1 MKLISKKNMVTKMLL
16 GLGAVAFLSGCV
28 NDQSKKSYKDAVDIP
43 VNQEMQAELTSP
55 PYVPTP
61 VGKRMAK
68 KLIVDM
74 EIQERIGHIS
84 DGVTYMY
91 WTFNGTVPGSFIRT
105 RVGDEIEFHLK
116 NHPQNKLA
124 HNIDLH
130 AVNGPGG
137 GAVSSLVAPG
147 HETVFSFKVLNP
159 GLYVYHCATAPVGM
173 HIANGM
179 YGLILV
185 EPEGGLEPVDK
196 EFYVMQ
202 GDFYTKGK
210 YGEPGLQPFDMQ
222 KAIDENADYVVFN
235 GHVGSMVGD
244 NALQVNVGETIRL
257 FVGNAGP
264 SLVSSFHII
273 GEIMDRVHVE
283 GGSLVNENV
292 QTTLIPAGGATIIEL
307 KINAP
312 GEYLMVDHSVFRAF
326 NKGALAQIEAKGE
339 KNEKVYKGK
348 IQEGIYQPEGGAIQ
362 EMPLSYK
369 ETEEPSNEPV
379 VVLTKEE
386 KIGLGKNIFSSTC
399 IACHQGAGQ
408 GVPGAFPPLAKSDY
422 LNADVNR
429 AIDIVMRGKSGE
441 ITVNGNKYNS
451 VMTAQMLSN
460 KDIANVLTYVYN
472 SWGNNGSEVTEEM
485 VKKVR
490 EKK

>member
-1 MKLISKKNMVTKMLL
+1 MKLILKKNIVPRILL
-16 GLGAVAFLSGCV
+16 VLGTAIFLSGCV
-28 NDQSKKSYKDAVDIP
+28 NDQSKKKYNDTVDIP
-43 VNQEMQAELTSP
+43 VNQEMTAELTSP

-61 VGKRMAK
+61 IGKRMAK

-74 EIQERIGHIS
+74 EIQERKGQLS
-84 DGVTYMY
+84 DGVSYMY
-91 WTFNGTVPGSFIRT
+91 WTFGGTVPGSFIRT

-202 GDFYTKGK
+202 GDFYTKGN
-210 YGEPGLQPFDMQ
+210 YGDPGLQPFDMQ
-222 KAIDENADYVVFN
+222 KAINEDPDYVVFN

-244 NALQVNVGETIRL
+244 NALQVKVGETIRL

-273 GEIMDRVHVE
+273 GEIMDKVHVE
-283 GGSLVNENV
+283 GGSLVNKNV

-312 GEYLMVDHSVFRAF
+312 GEYLMVDHSIFRAF
-326 NKGALAQIEAKGE
+326 NKGALAVIDAKGE
-339 KNEKVYKGK
+339 KNDKVYKGK

-362 EMPLSYK
+362 EMPLSNNEK
-369 ETEEPSNEPV
+369 EKSSEQAEI
-379 VVLTKEE
+379 LTKEQ
-386 KIGLGKNIFSSTC
+386 KIELGKNIFGSTC
-399 IACHQGAGQ
+399 IACHQASGQ
-408 GVPGAFPPLAKSDY
+408 GVPGAFPPLAKSDF
-422 LNADVNR
+422 LNADANR
-429 AIDIVMRGKSGE
+429 AIDIVMRGKTGE
-441 ITVNGNKYNS
+441 ITVNGKKYNS
-451 VMTAQMLSN
+451 VMTAQTLSN

-472 SWGNNGSEVTEEM
+472 SWGNNGTEVTEEM